1 MAAQRESEG
10 AGHHSSGETNLS
22 AAASRLQAGAR
33 EALAGSGLESEG
45 PSLATVALVGVG
57 AALIEPALIPGILIG
72 AGALLAP
79 KLLPNVGGM
88 LRPLVKGVVKAGYSA
103 TMAAREMVA
112 QAGEQVE
119 DLVAEARAEH
129 ERSSARRQEQSA
141 GHEHGG
147 GRARRAN
154 RPHAAK
160 L

>member
-1 MAAQRESEG
+1 MAAQRQSEG
-10 AGHHSSGETNLS
+10 DEHHGSGATNLS
-22 AAASRLQAGAR
+22 AAASHLQAGAR

-45 PSLATVALVGVG
+45 PSLATAALVGVG

-112 QAGEQVE
+112 QAGEEVE

-141 GHEHGG
+141 GQEHGG